1 MRFNMRHS
9 RFDFFVRGCLVSIC
23 LVATTGAGALTVSTV
38 SHVGRPSSSVYGA
51 AQISGITYAGG
62 DLFYAVDDNDGRLY
76 PITLSIDRSSG
87 ALAADGIAIGAGVMM
102 SGGDDME
109 GCAFDPAS
117 GNVWISQE
125 TGALIREFNPAT
137 GALLRSATVPAV
149 QGKYNGNYSLEALT
163 ISGDGK
169 TMWTANEEALTV
181 DGDLASSSAGSVV
194 RLTRFVRDSVRDGWT
209 PDGEWAYV
217 TDPIGTEKDS
227 NTRSGVSGLCALPDG
242 TLLVL
247 ERRCY
252 QGGLFPDFNIRIYQ
266 VDFTG
271 ATDVSACQSLKDGS
285 YAQTT
290 KALLWQYAHGS
301 DMPNYEGICLGPGL
315 EDGSCVLV
323 LVSDGG
329 SSAEK
334 GIFTLRL
341 SGLSVGTIEF
351 KEPSVGVSSIIGTPY
366 RFTYGSKVDV
376 VLEGAHT
383 PPSAYTNN
391 NALCREVGWRLSG
404 STPLSGTGPLASFTV
419 SADGVFGWETLSE
432 TVAHTPIVGGD
443 TFEELAVGT
452 QLENGD
458 VAGWSGEGVIAA
470 GRPSQSDANCSM
482 PLAGHSKTLMV
493 DFSAK
498 RCYGGNVTNANQTL
512 DMMITVYRCPDDVL
526 ESPEDDSA
534 AGQTSIAAD
543 KNGRLNVWTR
553 NGWVRLSETAYSNGE
568 WVRLTVSL
576 DYAAHKAAI
585 SVNGAKCGLYD
596 LVDQK
601 ATCLSEVFVK
611 GQCNVDDVYLRV
623 DDNISP
629 AITPRSEIVVDDASG
644 IGALRVTASSDA
656 AAQAMLVGDPV
667 KMTRFSALFEPVLG
681 ADGKTVTF
689 RMTDAAMADETGK
702 IAAALMSVDLPS
714 VAAGIVEEAVIENT
728 TPGLY
733 YTLKSGASLDG
744 GMAVDQ
750 SVLGDGTDKVFAFR
764 RQADSGFFTFIVTLE
779 EQKRGD

>member
-1 MRFNMRHS
+1 MRHS
-9 RFDFFVRGCLVSIC
+9 RLDFFVRGCLVSIC

-62 DLFYAVDDNDGRLY
+62 DLFYAVDDNDGKLY
-76 PITLSIDRSSG
+76 PITLAIDRSSG
-87 ALAADGIAIGAGVMM
+87 ALATDGIAIGTGVLM

-125 TGALIREFNPAT
+125 TGALIREFSPAT
-137 GALLRSATVPAV
+137 GALLRSASVPAV

-163 ISGDGK
+163 IAGDGK

-181 DGDLASSSAGSVV
+181 DGDLASSSAGSLV
-194 RLTRFVRDSVRDGWT
+194 RLTRFVRNSVRDGWT

-266 VDFTG
+266 VDFAG
-271 ATDVSACQSLKDGS
+271 ATDVASYPSLKDAS

-290 KALLWQYAHGS
+290 KALLWQYAHGN

-315 EDGSCVLV
+315 DDGTCVLV

-334 GIFTLRL
+334 GLFTLKL
-341 SGLSVGTIEF
+341 SGLPVGTIEF
-351 KEPSVGVSSIIGTPY
+351 REPSVGVSSIVGTPY
-366 RFTYGSKVDV
+366 RFTCGSKVDV
-376 VLEGAHT
+376 VLEGAQT

-391 NALCREVGWRLSG
+391 NALCRDVGWRLSG

-419 SADGVFGWETLSE
+419 SADGVFDWETLSE

-452 QLENGD
+452 QLGNGD

-470 GRPSQSDANCSM
+470 GRPSQSDADCSM
-482 PLAGHSKTLMV
+482 PLAGHAKTLTV
-493 DFSAK
+493 DFSAQ
-498 RCYGGNVTNANQTL
+498 RSYGCNVTNANQTL

-526 ESPEDDSA
+526 EPQDDDGA

-543 KNGRLNVWTR
+543 KDGRLNVWTR
-553 NGWVRLSETAYSNGE
+553 NGWVRLSEIAYSNGE

-576 DYAAHKAAI
+576 DYAAHKAAV
-585 SVNGAKCGLYD
+585 SVNGAACGAYD
-596 LVDQK
+596 LVDAA
-601 ATCLSEVFVK
+601 ATAVSEVEIV
-611 GQCNVDDVYLRV
+611 GTCSVDDVYLRV
-623 DDNISP
+623 DDGGAV
-629 AITPRSEIVVDDASG
+629 AITPASEIVVDDPSVVDT
-644 IGALRVTASSDA
+644 LRVTAAFDE
-656 AAQAMLVGDPV
+656 AAQALLAADAD
-667 KMTRFSALFEPVLG
+667 KMARFCSIFEPVLG
-681 ADGKTVTF
+681 ADGRTVSF
-689 RMTDAAMADETGK
+689 RPAARAVADETAK
-702 IAAALMSVDLPS
+702 LVAAFGSVDFHV
-714 VAAGIVEEAVIENT
+714 VAAGSEVEVTIADT

-733 YTLKSGASLDG
+733 YTLKSGTAPG
-744 GMAVDQ
+744 GMAAGP
-750 SVLGDGTDKVFAFR
+750 SILGDGTDKTFILR
-764 RQADSGFFTFIVTLE
+764 RQGDSGFYRFEVGLE
-779 EQKRGD
+779 PSGKGAKP